1 MHTYLTYKPAGID
14 NDLNYLPYFTRST
27 STGIPMS
34 LFAKPRKKVS
44 KAVKP
49 KTIEPTSPA
58 PNQSLEEDA
67 LEGIHILRLSH
78 EGRGVG
84 RNAEGKTVFVE
95 GALPDE
101 RVTYKVRFTRSRYDE
116 AILDDVLQPSSQ
128 RQEPYCAHYAVCGG
142 CSLQHLKMPAQVAF
156 KQAMVAELMEQP
168 ADTFQPTLLSEP
180 FGYRRKARMGVKW
193 RKDGRLLLGFRER
206 RSAFVTAI
214 THCPVLSPQL
224 QPLLPALND
233 FLPRLEG
240 KKHLGHLDLIEGGNQ
255 LGLVVRLLRPI
266 ARLTAIDQRLWKN
279 WAKEQ
284 SVNLLLQD
292 DEGVH
297 SLDTATQATLFNY
310 QLDDLTLSFAAND
323 FIQINASV
331 NTQMVKQALNWL
343 ELTGNE
349 RVLDLFCGFGNFT
362 LPLAKQAAEVLGV
375 EGSKTQVKRATEN
388 ALNNK
393 LTNVTF
399 VAADLNQPLKEQAW
413 LTKEAAWD
421 IVLLD
426 PPRAGAEVICEQISS
441 LGARKILYVSCNP
454 ATLARDTAI
463 LLQQGFKLQQLGIM
477 DMFPQTGHVESMALF
492 VQP

>member
-1 MHTYLTYKPAGID
+1 
-14 NDLNYLPYFTRST
+14 
-27 STGIPMS
+27 MS
-34 LFAKPRKKVS
+34 LFAKPRKKAA
-44 KAVKP
+44 KTVKP
-49 KTIEPTSPA
+49 KAVEPA
-58 PNQSLEEDA
+58 PTPALNHSLEEDA

-116 AILDDVLQPSSQ
+116 AVLDKVLQPSSQ
-128 RQEPYCAHYAVCGG
+128 RQEAYCAHYAVCGG
-142 CSLQHLKMPAQVAF
+142 CSLQHLTLAAQVAF
-156 KQAMVAELMEQP
+156 KQSMVAELMEQP
-168 ADTFQPTLLSEP
+168 ENSFQPALLSEP
-180 FGYRRKARMGVKW
+180 FGYRRKARLGVKW
-193 RKDGRLLLGFRER
+193 RKDGRLLLGFREK

-214 THCPVLSPQL
+214 THCPVLSPKL

-240 KKHLGHLDLIEGGNQ
+240 KKHLGHIELIEGENQ
-255 LGLVVRLLRPI
+255 LGVLVRLLRPI
-266 ARLTAIDQRLWKN
+266 ARLTAIDQRLWQN

-284 SVNLLLQD
+284 AINLLLQD
-292 DEGVH
+292 DEGIH
-297 SLDTATQATLFNY
+297 SLGTTTDTTLFNY
-310 QLDDLTLSFAAND
+310 PLDDLTLNFAAND
-323 FIQINASV
+323 FLQVNAAV

-343 ELTGNE
+343 ELKGNE
-349 RVLDLFCGFGNFT
+349 QVLDLFCGFGNFT
-362 LPLAKQAAEVLGV
+362 LPLAKQVAEVLGV
-375 EGSKTQVKRATEN
+375 EGSKAQVKRATEN

-399 VAADLNQPLKEQAW
+399 VAADLNQPLKKQAW

-426 PPRAGAEVICEQISS
+426 PPRAGAEAICEQINS
-441 LGARKILYVSCNP
+441 LAARKVLYISCNP
-454 ATLARDTAI
+454 ATLARDAGI
-463 LLQQGFKLQQLGIM
+463 LLQQGFKLQQLGIL

-492 VQP
+492 VQL